1 MCVPI
6 IFVHAGLTTR
16 KPSNLHMVLQHI
28 IYIYEYT
35 DLLEYSTMHVIP
47 SQNCMNTNN
56 IYIYIYIHML
66 QLKACTLNPKP
77 KAA

>member
-6 IFVHAGLTTR
+6 IYVHAGLTTR

-28 IYIYEYT
+28 LYIYEYT

-56 IYIYIYIHML
+56 IYML